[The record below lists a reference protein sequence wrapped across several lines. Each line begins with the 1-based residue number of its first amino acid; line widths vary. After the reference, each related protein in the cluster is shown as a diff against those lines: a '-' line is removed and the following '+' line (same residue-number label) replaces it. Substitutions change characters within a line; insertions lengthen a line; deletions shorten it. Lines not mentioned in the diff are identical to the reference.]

1 MWSHKTI
8 FMLCLLIVAIGQP
21 ASARTWRPSGQPP
34 LKGEFEDVVGS
45 NVLIRT
51 DAGVKTVAYADLS
64 LTDKA
69 VVKSKLVALDRE
81 TQAILLDRGPAS
93 FGEPISSPDS
103 EPPGHT
109 DPVPGESENDD
120 LNRTWTDIAGNR
132 IVAELVGV
140 QGTIVLLRS
149 DGNVQQYPMKGFCA
163 ADQAWI
169 AEHQTQVVPR
179 MPPGHPSPGV
189 APPGFP
195 SPGFPPHGISMAPP
209 VIPILVPDEPIVP
222 PLDGPSFGG
231 GDFSG
236 IKTPPAT
243 DGGSVS
249 PPSSNDFSVIPPM
262 FIPHPMPQLPMPSPP
277 SSGIGHNTV
286 STADFFRCE
295 HCGAEFAPESGIK
308 EGDACPKCSGGSN
321 YSGSWVRSLR
331 FSRGLVKLAILLV
344 VCTGS
349 GIVWLVR
356 TIVGSSD

>member
-21 ASARTWRPSGQPP
+21 ASARTWRPSGQPA

-51 DAGVKTVAYADLS
+51 DDGVKTVAYADLS
-64 LTDKA
+64 PTDKA

-81 TQAILLDRGPAS
+81 TQALLLDRGPANIGES
-93 FGEPISSPDS
+93 FSSPGV
-103 EPPGHT
+103 EPPGQT
-109 DPVPGESENDD
+109 SPVPGGGENDD
-120 LNRTWTDIAGNR
+120 LTRTWTDIAGNR

-149 DGNVQQYPMKGFCA
+149 NGNVQQYPIKGFCA

-169 AEHQTQVVPR
+169 TEHQAQGIPR
-179 MPPGHPSPGV
+179 MPPGHPSPG
-189 APPGFP
+189 FP
-195 SPGFPPHGISMAPP
+195 SPGFPPRGISMTPP
-209 VIPILVPDEPIVP
+209 VIPILVPVEPIMP

-236 IKTPPAT
+236 IKTPPDT
-243 DGGSVS
+243 DGGSGS
-249 PPSSNDFSVIPPM
+249 PSFDSDIGVIPPM
-262 FIPHPMPQLPMPSPP
+262 SIPRPMPQLPMPSPP
-277 SSGIGHNTV
+277 SSGIEHNAG

-295 HCGAEFAPESGIK
+295 HCGAEFAPDSGIK

-356 TIVGSSD
+356 KIVGSSD